1 MRTIAAVTLWATLL
15 AACGLLPPAN
25 LVSPRV
31 SFVDFAV
38 RDIGLSEIRFT
49 MVVSA
54 DNPNDVDVPLRDI
67 SFQLDLL
74 GSAFA
79 EGSVANGRI
88 DLPARGQREITV
100 DFTASTTSLLAVFER
115 LQATGRAD
123 PLYRLRGTASWGR
136 SGVPIRFERSGDLES
151 LRRLG
156 EILGREPTRSRGPAP
171 DRGARPASAGQAISS

>member
-1 MRTIAAVTLWATLL
+1 MRKIAAVALLATLL

-25 LVSPRV
+25 LVSPRI
-31 SFVDFAV
+31 SFVDFAL

-49 MVVSA
+49 LVVSA

-79 EGSVANGRI
+79 DGSVANGRI

-100 DFTASTTSLLAVFER
+100 DFTASTSRLLAIFER
-115 LQATGRAD
+115 LQGTGRAE
-123 PLYRLRGTASWGR
+123 PLYRLRGTASWAG
-136 SGVPIRFERSGDLES
+136 SGIPIRFERSGDLEA
-151 LRRLG
+151 LRRLRQ
-156 EILGREPTRSRGPAP
+156 ILGREPTRSRGPAP
-171 DRGARPASAGQAISS
+171 DQGARPASAAQAISS